1 MNNPKNILLKIL
13 EIIGYSDN
21 KEIFADEFL
30 KNIQAQSVIDLI
42 QSLPQDKQSQIKK
55 QLLTNPNDPNKV
67 ADVLKLYFNNEQI
80 QEALK
85 NASKT
90 AMEEYIEAISPTL
103 SSTQKNNLVTLS
115 QQLNASA

>member
-1 MNNPKNILLKIL
+1 MNNHNILLKIL

-21 KEIFADEFL
+21 KNEFVDEFL
-30 KNIQAQSVIDLI
+30 KNIQMQSVIDLI
-42 QSLPQDKQSQIKK
+42 QSLPQDQQSQIKK
-55 QLLTNPNDPNKV
+55 QLSVNPNDPNKA
-67 ADVLKLYFNNEQI
+67 ADVLKSYFNNEQI

-90 AMEEYIEAISPTL
+90 AMEEYIKAINPTL
-103 SSTQKNNLVTLS
+103 SSTQKNNLITLS